1 MPADAL
7 RYSLTLGRTE
17 KTDETLARLINDDTS
32 SEVLGVPEDTTV
44 VDRCSASMVESTP
57 ERLEE
62 GRYSDVFRPRR
73 PVEII
78 EEGDLDERL
87 AMGQKMVSMADCIAP
102 EETEAAR
109 VSLGSSKP
117 VPEEFKEGELRPP

>member
-1 MPADAL
+1 MLIIPTVPADEL
-7 RYSLTLGRTE
+7 RHSATLGRAE

-62 GRYSDVFRPRR
+62 RS
-73 PVEII
+73 
-78 EEGDLDERL
+78 
-87 AMGQKMVSMADCIAP
+87 
-102 EETEAAR
+102 
-109 VSLGSSKP
+109 
-117 VPEEFKEGELRPP
+117 